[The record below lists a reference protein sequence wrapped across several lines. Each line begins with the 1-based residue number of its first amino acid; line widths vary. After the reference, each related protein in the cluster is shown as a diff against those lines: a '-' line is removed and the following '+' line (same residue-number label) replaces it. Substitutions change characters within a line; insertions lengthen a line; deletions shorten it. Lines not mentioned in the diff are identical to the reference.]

1 MSFNDLSA
9 AAVAEGDIGVGF
21 LIDNAG
27 KTYWNVGTWEGFDPN
42 YVLQEWLKQGM
53 SPILIGNLKFTV
65 MAKDPDKLVST
76 NIAGQG
82 SLIGAS
88 CGNWAGGYMICWSP
102 AALRPD
108 IAYTVVKRLADSVRV

>member
-9 AAVAEGDIGVGF
+9 QAVADGDIGVGF
-21 LIDNAG
+21 LIDSTGNS
-27 KTYWNVGTWEGFDPN
+27 YWQVGTWEGFDPN
-42 YVLQEWLKQGM
+42 YVLQEWLKSGM

-65 MAKDPDKLVST
+65 MAKDADKLVST

-88 CGNWAGGYMICWSP
+88 CGNWPGGYMICWAP
-102 AALRPD
+102 ATLRPD
-108 IAYTVVKRLADSVRV
+108 IAYSVVKRLADAVRV